1 MTKSGKDA
9 TPIVPIIRDLL
20 RDLAV
25 IRFRPQHLFRSDVS
39 EPLKSILRHNGAQL
53 VGDYP

>member
-1 MTKSGKDA
+1 MAKSGNDA

-39 EPLKSILRHNGAQL
+39 EPLTSMSS
-53 VGDYP
+53 